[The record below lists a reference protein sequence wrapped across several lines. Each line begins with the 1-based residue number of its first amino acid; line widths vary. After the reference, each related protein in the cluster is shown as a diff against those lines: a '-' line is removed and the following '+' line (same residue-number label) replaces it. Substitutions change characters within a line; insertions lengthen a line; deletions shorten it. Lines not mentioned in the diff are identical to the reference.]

1 MIIFDT
7 SKFHKLLD
15 NKWLNGPYICPNL
28 ILNWFISQGKRTY
41 KLTHYHDNQIYVYK
55 EHIADLPPVDDC
67 DSILVVVRVFQLFSG
82 SDPKRFR
89 PKTLTETP
97 SSFLALD
104 YLGPI
109 LGSSNW

>member
-1 MIIFDT
+1 LGFCHLVEVM
-7 SKFHKLLD
+7 
-15 NKWLNGPYICPNL
+15 
-28 ILNWFISQGKRTY
+28 
-41 KLTHYHDNQIYVYK
+41 
-55 EHIADLPPVDDC
+55 
-67 DSILVVVRVFQLFSG
+67 LVVAHQSDVVLVVLVVTWRCVEAVGVGHCQGFIQLFSG
-82 SDPKRFR
+82 SDLKRFR